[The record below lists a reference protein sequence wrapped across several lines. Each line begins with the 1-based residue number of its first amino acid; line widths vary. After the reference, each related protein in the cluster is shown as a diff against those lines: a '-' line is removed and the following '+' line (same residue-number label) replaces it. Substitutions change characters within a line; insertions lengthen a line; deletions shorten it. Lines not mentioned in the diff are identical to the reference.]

1 MQKTEIKRGRLSIEV
16 LSTEHRQIK
25 AYAALH
31 GQTIREYVLNSI
43 RERLRQEAED
53 KDLLDMT
60 THISPSLQE
69 IWDNENDK
77 KYDNRKKV

>member
-1 MQKTEIKRGRLSIEV
+1 MQKTEIKRDRLSIEV
-16 LSTEHRQIK
+16 LPTEHRQIK

-77 KYDNRKKV
+77 KYDKRKKV